1 MNSKPWSESTK
12 RWAIVGLVVAGAA
25 LLLRVRG
32 LLPPVILACL
42 LTYLLNPV
50 VEWFMA
56 LRLSR
61 TRATVVTYLILIA
74 ALVLTAFLLVP
85 LVVQQISSI
94 NVDLEEIS
102 LGVLGIMGRYQ
113 TITILDYSIELSEL
127 FHALQDSLLQ
137 LITSFASRSAQEML
151 GIAFGVASG
160 FVSTF
165 VWLVFILVVAFWLL
179 KDADELTRPL
189 QALVPVDYR
198 DEVTALTRKVG
209 EVWDSFF
216 RGLLLLSFTV
226 GAVTTVLMWL
236 VGVRNALL
244 LGILAGVLEVVP
256 SIGPIVACIPAVAVA
271 YFQGSTH
278 LPLAQGWFALLVLT
292 LYVGIQQVENNFLAP
307 RILGGSV
314 RLHPVVVLVGAIGG
328 YAVGGIFGAFLAA
341 PVIGTFKVFGQYL
354 YRKLTEVQA
363 TIPPASEVQPS
374 ASADLSAEDE
384 ADTGEQGSATS

>member
-1 MNSKPWSESTK
+1 MVSKSWSESTK
-12 RWAIVGLVVAGAA
+12 RWVVVGLVVAGAA

-42 LTYLLNPV
+42 LAYLLNPV
-50 VEWFMA
+50 VEWFMT

-61 TRATVVTYLILIA
+61 TRATVITYLILMT
-74 ALVLTAFLLVP
+74 ALVLTAFVVVP
-85 LVVQQISSI
+85 LIVQQISSV
-94 NVDLEEIS
+94 NVDLESIS
-102 LGVLGIMGRYQ
+102 LGVLGIMDRYE
-113 TITILDYSIELSEL
+113 TITILDYSIELAEV
-127 FHALQDSLLQ
+127 FHLLQDSLVQ

-151 GIAFGVASG
+151 GIAFGLASG

-179 KDADELTRPL
+179 KDVDEITRPL
-189 QALVPVDYR
+189 RAVVPVEYR
-198 DEVTALTRKVG
+198 DDVRALSGKVA
-209 EVWDSFF
+209 EVWGSFF

-226 GAVTTVLMWL
+226 GTVTAVLLWL

-256 SIGPIVACIPAVAVA
+256 SIGPIVACVPAVAVA
-271 YFQGSTH
+271 YFQGSAH
-278 LPLAQGWFALLVLT
+278 LPLAQGWFALLVLG
-292 LYVGIQQVENNFLAP
+292 LYVGIQQVENNLLVP

-314 RLHPVVVLVGAIGG
+314 RLHPVVVLVGVIGG

-354 YRKLTEVQA
+354 YRKLTEEQA
-363 TIPPASEVQPS
+363 PPPPAPEPQPS
-374 ASADLSAEDE
+374 ARADSPTEGEVDP
-384 ADTGEQGSATS
+384 GEQGSATS